1 MPFMNLQIEKEDLA
15 EIKVTY
21 KFKKIVLATKNK
33 NKQIEIENLLKETG
47 INVIEPQGEFDPEE
61 TGKTFLENACIKAYA
76 AAKRMNLPALGDD
89 SGLEIDALGGL
100 PGIYSARYAENDQKR
115 IEKVLSEL
123 KDIKPENRTARF
135 VCSMV
140 IASPD
145 GEILYSCTEKCE
157 GLIIAAPMGE
167 NGFGYDPI
175 FYIPEL
181 KSTMAELSLEDKNKI
196 SHRAKALTCI
206 IKVLTHI

>member
-1 MPFMNLQIEKEDLA
+1 MNLQREKEDLA
-15 EIKVTY
+15 EIKMTY
-21 KFKKIVLATKNK
+21 NFKKIVLATKNK
-33 NKQIEIENLLKETG
+33 NKKIEIEDLLKETG
-47 INVIEPQGEFDPEE
+47 VNAIELQGEFNPEE
-61 TGKTFLENACIKAYA
+61 SGKTFLENACIKAYA
-76 AAKRMNLPALGDD
+76 AAKIMNLPALGDD
-89 SGLEIDALGGL
+89 SGLEIDALDGL

-115 IEKVLSEL
+115 IEKVLNEL

-140 IASPD
+140 IASPN

-157 GLIIAAPMGE
+157 GYIIDTPAGK

-181 KSTMAELSLEDKNKI
+181 KATMAELSLEDKNKI
-196 SHRAKALTCI
+196 SHRAKALKCI
-206 IKVLTHI
+206 IKWLC